1 MNCLKIFDESSSD
14 NKRED
19 ASLKYEAYEN
29 KMLRTNFP

>member
-19 ASLKYEAYEN
+19 ASLKYEAYAKYN
-29 KMLRTNFP
+29 V